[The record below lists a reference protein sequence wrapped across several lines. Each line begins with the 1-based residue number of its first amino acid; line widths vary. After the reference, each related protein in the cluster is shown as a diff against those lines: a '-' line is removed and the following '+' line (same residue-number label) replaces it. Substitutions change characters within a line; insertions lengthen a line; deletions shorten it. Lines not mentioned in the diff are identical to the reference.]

1 MHKIIVMMHN
11 VWFLASGL
19 GDAYTH
25 RERERERESARVSEC
40 IHSLAR
46 TNTHINGNRCFQM
59 WQYTTTDEVLNPTK
73 PKPYTA

>member
-1 MHKIIVMMHN
+1 MRKIIVMMHN
-11 VWFLASGL
+11 VCCLASGL

-25 RERERERESARVSEC
+25 THAEREREREREHTLTCTHE
-40 IHSLAR
+40 H
-46 TNTHINGNRCFQM
+46 THINGNRCFQM